1 MFFFN
6 WERSEALSVA
16 KGAGCKRSELLRL
29 SPPEFSRSPAPSAT
43 GRSKKRL
50 NPVGDS
56 RRRLRKNETF
66 I

>member
-16 KGAGCKRSELLRL
+16 KGAGCKRSE
-29 SPPEFSRSPAPSAT
+29 
-43 GRSKKRL
+43 KRL

-56 RRRLRKNETF
+56 RRSLRKNETF